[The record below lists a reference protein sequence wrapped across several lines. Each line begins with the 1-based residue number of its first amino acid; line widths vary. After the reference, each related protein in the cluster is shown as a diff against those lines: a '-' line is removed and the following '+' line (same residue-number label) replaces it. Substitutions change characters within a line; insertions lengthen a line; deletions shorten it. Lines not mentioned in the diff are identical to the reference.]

1 MSAMRIE
8 GSVGHDWEADLR
20 PRYGSVPDVINAV
33 SHLWWVSPRLGAG
46 STRVARFQ
54 HTQLPLPGPA
64 MPSPGLGAA
73 GFDQGRVLPGWRTY
87 LFRLTNGP
95 Q

>member
-1 MSAMRIE
+1 MSVIRPE

-20 PRYGSVPDVINAV
+20 PRYGSVPGMINVVV

-46 STRVARFQ
+46 STRVAPFQ

-64 MPSPGLGAA
+64 MPSPRLGAA
-73 GFDQGRVLPGWRTY
+73 GFDQGWDLPG
-87 LFRLTNGP
+87 LAHLPLLTD
-95 Q
+95 